1 MQRKTI
7 WLFAVIALAAFVACG
22 DGGKAAADAAMQAL
36 QTAYGTVKSD
46 AAAYV
51 PDQAKSID
59 EAIAAAQETLS
70 KGDYMK
76 ALGDVQGLTSKV
88 GELGA
93 AVATK
98 QAELTKA
105 WEGLGAGLPGVVQ
118 SIQGR
123 VEELSK
129 ARRLPPGVKKEAVEA
144 AKSGAAHVGRGGHG
158 LQVCEPDGGAGQG
171 ADRQGEG
178 RRAPDLAR
186 AARARSPEVAIQRS
200 EACQPRTPRI
210 WSPKTRASV
219 DFAIVGAC
227 VSTQCHLV
235 GRRSSS

>member
-144 AKSGAAHVGRGGHG
+144 AKSGAAV
-158 LQVCEPDGGAGQG
+158 LSSTWDEAVTAFKSANLTAALAKAQTVKAKAAELLTSLGQPV
-171 ADRQGEG
+171 
-178 RRAPDLAR
+178 PDLL
-186 AARARSPEVAIQRS
+186 
-200 EACQPRTPRI
+200 
-210 WSPKTRASV
+210 K
-219 DFAIVGAC
+219 
-227 VSTQCHLV
+227 
-235 GRRSSS
+235 